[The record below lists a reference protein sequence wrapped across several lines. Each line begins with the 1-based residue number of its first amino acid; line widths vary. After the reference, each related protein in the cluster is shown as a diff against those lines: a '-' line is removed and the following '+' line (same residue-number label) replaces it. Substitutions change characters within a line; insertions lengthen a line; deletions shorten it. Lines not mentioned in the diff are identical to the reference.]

1 MTEKEI
7 LGPREFYDEMAPYY
21 ESFIE
26 RTRFSFLSLEEERI
40 FVESFIHNKKKIM
53 DLGCGTGRTMK
64 LISNRGRELIGV
76 DISSKMLEIA
86 RNDGLDVVQASVLNL
101 PFANRYFDAI
111 YSLHTG
117 FGYCRNNDEVEKLA
131 LELFRVLKEGGLI
144 LLDTPHGMVRG
155 QQYIISW
162 PAGTKMIDLM
172 GYGKTKEEISK
183 ALERAGFG
191 QIRFLGAYKE
201 YEELQN
207 KSRRIIVLAIKGRKY
222 RVTAK
227 ASQRRLSGW

>member
-222 RVTAK
+222 GVTAK